1 MKENYLD
8 KIDNAL
14 LSKQQNEVQ
23 MINLGLAVV
32 VMLFGYLLAFGP
44 AQDYFDAKQ
53 SALDS
58 VEKKLD
64 EVNRYLM
71 NNNDTTIAQYEN
83 TLRQEDDNLKFVQAQ
98 NNYFDNKLRE
108 LSYITYNEKNWAK
121 FLDFLTSAAKENNIK
136 VFSLE
141 SKNLKVVE
149 KEVQPMLDVSVNME
163 GGFHNVLKYINSIE
177 ESEMVVDLNG
187 MDINSISPNLIG
199 GNIEISVWGM
209 KYQ

>member
-23 MINLGLAVV
+23 MINLGLAAVII
-32 VMLFGYLLAFGP
+32 LLGYLLAFPP
-44 AQDYFDAKQ
+44 AQNYFDAKQ
-53 SALDS
+53 SALND
-58 VEKKLD
+58 VENRLNK
-64 EVNRYLM
+64 VNTYLA
-71 NNNDTTIAQYEN
+71 NNNDNTIANKQAE
-83 TLRQEDDNLKFVQAQ
+83 LKQEEDNLKYVQNQ
-98 NNYFDNKLRE
+98 NQYFDDKLRE
-108 LSYITYNEKNWAK
+108 LSYITYNEQNWAK

-136 VFSLE
+136 VFSLK
-141 SKNLKVVE
+141 SKNLEIVE
-149 KEVQPMLDVSVNME
+149 NEVQPMLDISINME

-187 MDINSISPNLIG
+187 LDINSSTPNLIG
-199 GNIEISVWGM
+199 GDIKISVWGM

>member
-32 VMLFGYLLAFGP
+32 VLLFGYLLAFGP

-53 SALDS
+53 S
-58 VEKKLD
+58 
-64 EVNRYLM
+64 
-71 NNNDTTIAQYEN
+71 
-83 TLRQEDDNLKFVQAQ
+83 TLKQEDDNLKFVQAQ

-121 FLDFLTSAAKENNIK
+121 FLDFLTSAARENNIK

-149 KEVQPMLDVSVNME
+149 KEVQPMLDVSVSME
-163 GGFHNVLKYINSIE
+163 GGFHNVLKYINSVE

-187 MDINSISPNLIG
+187 MDIHSTSPNLIG
-199 GNIEISVWGM
+199 GNIKISVWGM